1 MLTLPMKGILLLNFL
16 LCVTFSGLSQSAEQ
30 LEKSIDEKYGIDRL
44 RDLNQLAGL
53 YLESAP
59 RKAIRYSRD
68 AVDLSEKIFHS
79 RNGNLNKEHAYLKVD
94 AYNLLGESQYN
105 RSKYESAKKCFDLSL
120 DLAKTL
126 KYQAGID
133 KAEDVMARLAA
144 VEIKDRKVDL
154 EDIKIGQT
162 LKSKASDL
170 NINATHKLA
179 LEAEKN
185 GNSTRAINLYQR
197 EMQLRENEGD
207 YASIASINRKVGEI
221 YQQSGNNTKALQFYS
236 EALRLKE
243 GLNDTSELSVIRAS
257 LEQLNT
263 AHQDEIEAIAKVSP
277 WTEGEQ
283 QEIEEKKN
291 DYIQLAAA
299 SESNEDY
306 KKSLEY
312 YKLYT
317 QIRETEQA
325 QQLALLE
332 KTNELDRRSKDLSL
346 LQQEKEIQDLQ
357 LQQQE
362 KRIAEEKAFKTNLAI
377 GLGVV
382 AILAIGIFVLY
393 RSKNSALTKLD
404 KAYTDLQET
413 QVKLVSAEQRIKK
426 LLNQQVGPGVAE
438 QLMVTEDRKD
448 VQKKFVCVMFLDIR
462 GFTPFVEKKKPEEI
476 IAYQNAVFGFMID
489 IIDKHHGI
497 INQFLGDGFM
507 ATFGVS
513 DNSENVCQDA
523 VDAAE
528 EILRE
533 LNTKIEKGE
542 IAKTEVGIG
551 LHAGDVV
558 AGNVGTDLRQQYSVT
573 GNTVIL
579 AARLEQL
586 NKEHNSQLIISEEV
600 YDHLTRPVA
609 EADFISVQVK
619 GRKQPIRILKVA

>member
-1 MLTLPMKGILLLNFL
+1 MKGILLINFF
-16 LCVTFSGLSQSAEQ
+16 LCLTLSGFSQSVEQ
-30 LEKSIDEKYGIDRL
+30 LEKSIDQKYGIDRL
-44 RDLNQLAGL
+44 KDLNQLAGL
-53 YLESAP
+53 YLESTP
-59 RKAIRYSRD
+59 RKAFRFSRE
-68 AVDLSEKIFHS
+68 AVDLSAKIFHTK
-79 RNGNLNKEHAYLKVD
+79 NGNLNKEHAYLQVD
-94 AYNLLGESQYN
+94 AYNLLGESQYQRN
-105 RSKYESAKKCFDLSL
+105 KYESAKKSFDRSL
-120 DLAKTL
+120 ELAKTL
-126 KYQAGID
+126 KYQAGTN
-133 KAEDVMARLAA
+133 KAEEYLTKLTA
-144 VEIKDRKVDL
+144 VEVKDRKVDL
-154 EDIKIGQT
+154 EDIKVGKA
-162 LKSKASDL
+162 LKSKAADL

-179 LEAEKN
+179 VEAEKN
-185 GNSTRAINLYQR
+185 GNTTKAINLYQR
-197 EMQLRENEGD
+197 EIQLRENEGD

-221 YQQSGNNTKALQFYS
+221 YQQSDNRTRALHYYS

-243 GLNDTSELSVIRAS
+243 GLNDTTELSIIRAN

-263 AHQDEIEAIAKVSP
+263 ANKTEIETIAQVSP
-277 WTEGEQ
+277 WTESEQ

-291 DYIQLAAA
+291 DYIQLATK
-299 SESNEDY
+299 SELSEDY

-362 KRIAEEKAFKTNLAI
+362 KKIAEEQAFKTNLAI
-377 GLGVV
+377 GLGLV
-382 AILAIGIFVLY
+382 AIFAIGIFVLY

-438 QLMVTEDRKD
+438 QLMVAKGRKD

-462 GFTPFVEKKKPEEI
+462 GFTPFVEQKKPEEI

-528 EILRE
+528 EILKE
-533 LNTKIEKGE
+533 LNAKIEAGE
-542 IAKTEVGIG
+542 VAKTEVGIG

-600 YDHLTRPVA
+600 HEHLIRPAA
-609 EADFISVQVK
+609 EVDFISVQVK
-619 GRKQPIRILKVA
+619 GRKEPIKIMKVA

>member
-1 MLTLPMKGILLLNFL
+1 MKETLLLIFL
-16 LCVTFSGLSQSAEQ
+16 FCITLSGLSQSAEQ
-30 LEKSIDEKYGIDRL
+30 LEKSLDDKYGIDRL
-44 RDLNQLAGL
+44 RGLNQVSGL
-53 YLESAP
+53 YLESSP
-59 RKAIRYSRD
+59 RKALRFSRE
-68 AVDLSEKIFHS
+68 AVDLSEKIFHTK
-79 RNGNLNKEHAYLKVD
+79 NGNLNKEHAYLQVD

-105 RSKYESAKKCFDLSL
+105 RSKYESAKKSFDWSL
-120 DLAKTL
+120 YLAKML

-133 KAEDVMARLAA
+133 KAEDYMTKLTA
-144 VEIKDRKVDL
+144 VEVKDRKVDL
-154 EDIKIGQT
+154 EDIKIGQA

-170 NINATHKLA
+170 NINAAHKLA
-179 LEAEKN
+179 VDAEKN
-185 GNSTRAINLYQR
+185 GNSTKAINQYQR
-197 EMQLRENEGD
+197 EIQLRENEGD
-207 YASIASINRKVGEI
+207 YASIASINLKVGEI
-221 YQQSGNNTKALQFYS
+221 YQQSGDNTKALEFYS

-243 GLNDTSELSVIRAS
+243 GLRDTTELSVIRAN

-263 AHQDEIEAIAKVSP
+263 DRKTEIETIAKVSP
-277 WTEGEQ
+277 WTESEQ
-283 QEIEEKKN
+283 QEVEAKKN
-291 DYIQLAAA
+291 DYIQLAAT
-299 SESNEDY
+299 SELKEDY

-332 KTNELDRRSKDLSL
+332 KTNELDRRSKDLNL

-362 KRIAEEKAFKTNLAI
+362 EKIAEEQAFKANLAI
-377 GLGVV
+377 GLGIV

-393 RSKNSALTKLD
+393 RSKNSALSKLD

-426 LLNQQVGPGVAE
+426 LLDQQVGPRVAE
-438 QLMVTEDRKD
+438 QLMVAKDKKD

-513 DNSENVCQDA
+513 DNSDNVCQDA

-528 EILRE
+528 EILKE
-533 LNTKIEKGE
+533 LNSKIEMGE
-542 IAKTEVGIG
+542 VAKTEVGIG

-579 AARLEQL
+579 ASRIEQL

-600 YDHLTRPVA
+600 HDHLTRPAA

-619 GRKQPIRILKVA
+619 GRKQPIKIMKVA